1 MNRVIVRKTNR
12 LVKVKIL
19 PNQHYLSSMLM
30 GLLQVD
36 YLNIKQNQED
46 SIFIKGPVLTV
57 KISNEEDNS
66 QGSVTSIVTI
76 FID

>member
-1 MNRVIVRKTNR
+1 
-12 LVKVKIL
+12 
-19 PNQHYLSSMLM
+19 M